1 MNPMLFPFV
10 KTRILMESP
19 GEDHL
24 STYSQWYQKIK
35 ELSVYYLLWIFYM
48 LYLSY
53 VLYSSQQ
60 IFEIEILLSPL
71 EETKIQRLSNLPK
84 VIQLMSGGDAVGS
97 QIQNTHTGVRAPKH
111 KSRADVFHLIS
122 ELLEQILTELMSTIY
137 RHLKTFTLGQDS
149 SRACVCLCVYI
160 CCS

>member
-1 MNPMLFPFV
+1 
-10 KTRILMESP
+10 MESP

-24 STYSQWYQKIK
+24 STYRQWYQKIK

-71 EETKIQRLSNLPK
+71 EETKI
-84 VIQLMSGGDAVGS
+84 
-97 QIQNTHTGVRAPKH
+97 
-111 KSRADVFHLIS
+111 
-122 ELLEQILTELMSTIY
+122 
-137 RHLKTFTLGQDS
+137 
-149 SRACVCLCVYI
+149 
-160 CCS
+160 